1 MSNMIVMLSSNVT
14 NLDDCDV
21 ISIHRKLSL
30 ECARHL
36 PYVHLGAAGAQVGEE
51 KKEVWFDIGDI
62 SLTECLNIHLI
73 VSSSSEI
80 IDTERTRAIR
90 MICAF
95 INTIFFRCSKWEGYL
110 DCSVY

>member
-1 MSNMIVMLSSNVT
+1 MVVTVRSDVT

-30 ECARHL
+30 ECLRCL
-36 PYVHLGAAGAQVGEE
+36 PYVQLGEE
-51 KKEVWFDIGDI
+51 EVWYNIGDI
-62 SLTECLNIHLI
+62 SLTECLNIHLDI
-73 VSSSSEI
+73 SSSSEM
-80 IDTERTRAIR
+80 IDSECIRAIQ